1 MDLVK
6 EQSSKPLQG
15 RRLPPRCILPVIDMS
30 WPSFQQRLCA
40 VFIFAFFFILFV
52 FFQTEWHLPS
62 FIWAKRQPAKYL
74 LFSSYYDDREN
85 LNGQMKGGAAIR
97 LIGLVDGDHWVDD
110 GDRLLCHVRCES
122 GMRSTEA
129 LPSAFNSLPIWRYG
143 LAHFLC
149 GHPCDSSNFTWV
161 KVSRSLED
169 PSSAVTLKLLNTRRS
184 RPAQPRPGLV
194 VCVPTLSKNYNVS
207 ELVQSLEMFR
217 LLGAEKVILYK
228 DGCTHKIQKVLDYYS
243 KEGFLKVFNLTG
255 DSFFIPSKRWDYPKL
270 QGGFPDLKLVV
281 ALNDCLYRTMY
292 SNRFVVVHGLDK
304 LFLPSSS
311 KNWTDLVSSLR
322 SAYPEGDIFSFLT
335 NPFTM
340 SGFYGIVNPQVI
352 VQVADD
358 SVLEHSGKWVDLRGE
373 VFTCDTR
380 DLLQLLQE
388 DERLDYYNL
397 SLLENV
403 NNVLRKGELWR

>member
-1 MDLVK
+1 
-6 EQSSKPLQG
+6 
-15 RRLPPRCILPVIDMS
+15 MS
-30 WPSFQQRLCA
+30 RPSFQRRLCA
-40 VFIFAFFFILFV
+40 VFVLAFLFTLII

-85 LNGQMKGGAAIR
+85 LNGQMKGRAAIR
-97 LIGLVDGDHWVDD
+97 LIALADGDHWLNE
-110 GDRLLCHVRCES
+110 GDRLLCHVWCGS

-129 LPSAFNSLPIWRYG
+129 RPSAFNSLPIWRYG

-149 GHPCDSSNFTWV
+149 RHPCDSSNFTWV
-161 KVSRSLED
+161 KVGRSHED
-169 PSSAVTLKLLNTRRS
+169 PSSAVALKLLNTRRR
-184 RPAQPRPGLV
+184 RPPQPRVGLT
-194 VCVPTLSKNYNVS
+194 VCVPTLSKNFNNVS

-228 DGCTHKIQKVLDYYS
+228 DGCSHKIQKVLDFYS
-243 KEGFLKVFNLTG
+243 REGFLKVFNLTG
-255 DSFFIPSKRWDYPKL
+255 DSFLIPSNKWDYPKL
-270 QGGFPDLKLVV
+270 QQGFPDLKLVV

-304 LFLPSSS
+304 LFLPSTS
-311 KNWTDLVSSLR
+311 KNWSDLVSSLR

-335 NPFTM
+335 NPLTM

-352 VQVADD
+352 VQVADN
-358 SVLEHSGKWVDLRGE
+358 SALEHRGKWVDLRGE
-373 VFTCDTR
+373 VFTCDNR
-380 DLLQLLQE
+380 DLLQRLQE

-403 NNVLRKGELWR
+403 KKVLKKGELRRGIGNPTHALWK